1 MKVRLAYGQGHL
13 PVELPDELT
22 TIIEPT
28 HTPGLVHQRSGVLAA
43 LEKPIAARPLREW
56 VKPTS
61 RVCIVF
67 TDITRATPNE
77 RLIPWLLGCL
87 PGVPRESITLLN
99 ALGTH
104 RPNTRT

>member
-13 PVELPDELT
+13 AVELPDGLT
-22 TIIEPT
+22 TIIEPA
-28 HTPGLVHQRSGVLAA
+28 HTPGLADERAAVMAA

-56 VKPTS
+56 VKPGS

-77 RLIPWLLGCL
+77 LIRICFLPPRLYL
-87 PGVPRESITLLN
+87 TLR
-99 ALGTH
+99 G
-104 RPNTRT
+104 